1 MVLSLLR
8 AGDHHI
14 DVPAP
19 VLRAPQP
26 VAPIGN
32 RRLYTVPPRGEVRLG
47 LMPAILAPE
56 INRTRAAAAFGASSA
71 GQSRISPLSVG
82 FSWYGSLPRPIAPGP
97 DTAPPSSPY
106 PTAGILDPGQILLYA
121 VCRAAAA
128 LALRRGAGSARGA
141 KKATT
146 PTRRP
151 SNG

>member
-47 LMPAILAPE
+47 LMPAILAPDDKPHTGRCGVWSV
-56 INRTRAAAAFGASSA
+56 IGGPVSD
-71 GQSRISPLSVG
+71 LS
-82 FSWYGSLPRPIAPGP
+82 
-97 DTAPPSSPY
+97 T
-106 PTAGILDPGQILLYA
+106 
-121 VCRAAAA
+121 
-128 LALRRGAGSARGA
+128 
-141 KKATT
+141 
-146 PTRRP
+146 
-151 SNG
+151 